1 MEKCPEM
8 NKPREESCDKAKT
21 EESRGPKGVLEDW
34 REEDGIL
41 PWKSAWREN
50 SVHYIPES
58 LQSSPGVA
66 VKQTMQI

>member
-34 REEDGIL
+34 REEDGI
-41 PWKSAWREN
+41 R
-50 SVHYIPES
+50 PEKCLEETS
-58 LQSSPGVA
+58 TLYPVRACNQVQA
-66 VKQTMQI
+66 